1 MFISYHCRYCWLCTS
16 LSPLGIPII
25 VGMYNNIYIYTLLPA
40 KPKIDRKSEGKSS
53 TTSLINVYNVISFYI
68 LFDFFG
74 RYYPPSSKIP
84 LGSGTPK
91 SVSWPVTSLDLTGS
105 GSGCLQ
111 MRKRH
116 RSYREHNWSNDLF
129 VLWCSY
135 DVWSVLFMLQFDT
148 IWTNMKLIQFGQ
160 TWSLIFGHWSRLSG
174 YQTPS
179 GRFRRSSP
187 SKTRQVL
194 GRWGETGGWGKPSNK
209 LGILTMKY
217 RGIVTIVQN
226 VGSWIQRTAEVH
238 WNGSMGFAATEY
250 CAPPLRLFSLFESKR
265 PMAGK
270 SLGCQWHPL
279 HCASISAGKSSKA
292 LFKCWD

>member
-25 VGMYNNIYIYTLLPA
+25 VGMYNNIYIYILLPA
-40 KPKIDRKSEGKSS
+40 KPKIDRKSEGNSS
-53 TTSLINVYNVISFYI
+53 TTSLINVYHVISFYI

-116 RSYREHNWSNDLF
+116 QSYREHNWSNDLF

-135 DVWSVLFMLQFDT
+135 DVKCFVYAT
-148 IWTNMKLIQFGQ
+148 IWYNLDKNEASFLVT
-160 TWSLIFGHWSRLSG
+160 GHACLG
-174 YQTPS
+174 
-179 GRFRRSSP
+179 
-187 SKTRQVL
+187 TRHPVADFE
-194 GRWGETGGWGKPSNK
+194 G
-209 LGILTMKY
+209 
-217 RGIVTIVQN
+217 
-226 VGSWIQRTAEVH
+226 
-238 WNGSMGFAATEY
+238 
-250 CAPPLRLFSLFESKR
+250 APHPR
-265 PMAGK
+265 PGK
-270 SLGCQWHPL
+270 SLVVELRLGDGGSHPTN
-279 HCASISAGKSSKA
+279 
-292 LFKCWD
+292 